1 MGRRGYFVQ
10 ENNLE
15 DFAYPEEMIA
25 AKSKSGFPDF
35 ILKISGDSQYS
46 GGEFIE
52 LKDTKSHSIAS
63 FNSTI
68 PSAKKRIDSLP
79 KNIQK
84 ILVET
89 GEIKETM
96 QERDVYYLIRG
107 VKQSASYP
115 LSKTILVGGAFFETM
130 SINEVLTSAF
140 NQVALD
146 SVANESILTSLS
158 ENFSVQQSKFAETRT
173 VEKSAISVRFRVMVA
188 ADPRANLLNENKY
201 PMIGNNTLTFLHHEK
216 LKKINRKSLLMH
228 DWESAPLQVKKC
240 TGYRQLNNAYNDIDE
255 SLKSNTQVSIMNHP
269 LNGPFFIAQASIH
282 P

>member
-15 DFAYPEEMIA
+15 DFAYPKEMIA
-25 AKSKSGFPDF
+25 ARSKSGFPDF
-35 ILKISGDSQYS
+35 VLKISGDSRYS
-46 GGEFIE
+46 GGEFVE

-68 PSAKKRIDSLP
+68 PSAKKRIDNLP

-84 ILVET
+84 ILIES

-107 VKQSASYP
+107 VKQSVSYP
-115 LSKTILVGGAFFETM
+115 LSKTILVSGAFFETM
-130 SINEVLTSAF
+130 PVNEVLINAF

-146 SVANESILTSLS
+146 SVSDESILASLS

-173 VEKSAISVRFRVMVA
+173 IKKSAISVRFRVMA
-188 ADPRANLLNENKY
+188 EADPRANLLNENRY

-216 LKKINRKSLLMH
+216 PKKINQQSLIMH
-228 DWESAPLQVKKC
+228 EWESAPLQVKRC
-240 TGYRQLNNAYNDIDE
+240 TGYRQLNNAYGDIDA
-255 SLKSNTQVSIMNHP
+255 SLKSNTRVSIMNHP
-269 LNGPFFIAQASIH
+269 LNEPFFIAQASIH